1 MRGHDGFAQSGPK
14 APADARVLCRRDVDG
29 CSGDSVSRKV
39 ATLNQMVKRRPNSDA
54 LDAVFSA
61 LADPTRRG
69 IVVRLAE
76 GEASVSELAR
86 PFDVSLPAVT
96 KHLAVL
102 ERAGLL
108 EHHKQ
113 GRVRRCRLVAA
124 PLRVADDWL
133 STYRVFWERRLDSLA
148 QHLKATKEDR

>member
-1 MRGHDGFAQSGPK
+1 
-14 APADARVLCRRDVDG
+14 
-29 CSGDSVSRKV
+29 
-39 ATLNQMVKRRPNSDA
+39 MVKYSAARARAQPPAPDP

-61 LADPTRRG
+61 LADPTRRA
-69 IVVRLAE
+69 IVGRLAE
-76 GEASVSELAR
+76 GEASVSELAQ

-124 PLRVADDWL
+124 PMRAANDWL
-133 STYRVFWERRLDSLA
+133 SGYRVFWEQRLDSLA
-148 QHLKATKEDR
+148 DHFKSTKEVT

>member
-1 MRGHDGFAQSGPK
+1 
-14 APADARVLCRRDVDG
+14 
-29 CSGDSVSRKV
+29 
-39 ATLNQMVKRRPNSDA
+39 MVKCQPGSDR

-61 LADPTRRG
+61 LADPTRRA
-69 IVVRLAE
+69 IVVRLTE
-76 GEASVSELAR
+76 GEASVSELAA

-108 EHHKQ
+108 EHHKE
-113 GRVRRCRLVAA
+113 GRVRRCRLVATPMRA
-124 PLRVADDWL
+124 ADDWL

-148 QHLKATKEDR
+148 DHLRSPKEAT

>member
-1 MRGHDGFAQSGPK
+1 VGAWLAGLRGAK
-14 APADARVLCRRDVDG
+14 
-29 CSGDSVSRKV
+29 
-39 ATLNQMVKRRPNSDA
+39 LNQVVKRSAYPHE

-61 LADPTRRG
+61 LSDPTRRA

-76 GEASVSELAR
+76 GEASVSELAA

-108 EHHKQ
+108 EHHKE
-113 GRVRRCRLVAA
+113 GRVRHCRLVAA
-124 PLRVADDWL
+124 PMRAADDWL
-133 STYRVFWERRLDSLA
+133 STYRVFWEKRLDSLSY
-148 QHLKATKEDR
+148 HFTSTKEES

>member
-1 MRGHDGFAQSGPK
+1 
-14 APADARVLCRRDVDG
+14 
-29 CSGDSVSRKV
+29 
-39 ATLNQMVKRRPNSDA
+39 MVKHRGTDDP

-61 LADPTRRG
+61 LADATRRA

-124 PLRVADDWL
+124 PMRTADDWL
-133 STYRVFWERRLDSLA
+133 STYRVFWERRLDSLTD
-148 QHLKATKEDR
+148 HFKTPKEAI

>member
-1 MRGHDGFAQSGPK
+1 
-14 APADARVLCRRDVDG
+14 
-29 CSGDSVSRKV
+29 
-39 ATLNQMVKRRPNSDA
+39 MVKCLPED

-61 LADPTRRG
+61 LSDPTRRA
-69 IVVRLAE
+69 IVQRLAG
-76 GEASVSELAR
+76 GEASISELAA

-108 EHHKQ
+108 THRKV
-113 GRVRRCRLVAA
+113 GRVRRCKLVSA

-133 STYRVFWERRLDSLA
+133 AFYRTFWDARLDAFA
-148 QHLKATKEDR
+148 QHLAATKDPSV

>member
-1 MRGHDGFAQSGPK
+1 
-14 APADARVLCRRDVDG
+14 
-29 CSGDSVSRKV
+29 
-39 ATLNQMVKRRPNSDA
+39 MVKHRATVDP

-61 LADPTRRG
+61 LADPTRRA

-76 GEASVSELAR
+76 GETSVSELAE

-108 EHHKQ
+108 EHRKQ
-113 GRVRRCRLVAA
+113 GRVRRCRLVAD
-124 PLRVADDWL
+124 PMRVADDWL
-133 STYRVFWERRLDSLA
+133 STYRVFWEQRLDSLA
-148 QHLKATKEDR
+148 DHFKTPKEAL

>member
-1 MRGHDGFAQSGPK
+1 
-14 APADARVLCRRDVDG
+14 
-29 CSGDSVSRKV
+29 
-39 ATLNQMVKRRPNSDA
+39 MVKCHPAADP
-54 LDAVFSA
+54 LDAIFSA
-61 LADPTRRG
+61 LSDPTRRA

-76 GEASVSELAR
+76 GEASVSELAE

-113 GRVRRCRLVAA
+113 GRVRRCRLVAE
-124 PLRVADDWL
+124 PMRVADDWL
-133 STYRVFWERRLDSLA
+133 GTYRVFWEQRLDSLA
-148 QHLKATKEDR
+148 EHFKSPKEAL

>member
-1 MRGHDGFAQSGPK
+1 
-14 APADARVLCRRDVDG
+14 
-29 CSGDSVSRKV
+29 
-39 ATLNQMVKRRPNSDA
+39 MVKLLTEADP

-61 LADPTRRG
+61 LADPTRRA

-76 GEASVSELAR
+76 GEASVSELAA

-124 PLRVADDWL
+124 PMKAADEWL

-148 QHLKATKEDR
+148 EHLKSTKEAT

>member
-1 MRGHDGFAQSGPK
+1 
-14 APADARVLCRRDVDG
+14 
-29 CSGDSVSRKV
+29 
-39 ATLNQMVKRRPNSDA
+39 MVKRSPAPDP

-61 LADPTRRG
+61 LADPTRRA

-76 GEASVSELAR
+76 GEASVSELAA

-102 ERAGLL
+102 QHAGLL
-108 EHHKQ
+108 EHHKN

-124 PLRVADDWL
+124 PMKVADEWL

-148 QHLKATKEDR
+148 DHLNPRKEAT

>member
-1 MRGHDGFAQSGPK
+1 
-14 APADARVLCRRDVDG
+14 
-29 CSGDSVSRKV
+29 
-39 ATLNQMVKRRPNSDA
+39 MVKLSPAPDP
-54 LDAVFSA
+54 LDMVFSA
-61 LADPTRRG
+61 LADPTRRA

-76 GEASVSELAR
+76 GDASVSELAA

-113 GRVRRCRLVAA
+113 GRVRHCRLVAA
-124 PLRVADDWL
+124 PMKVADDWL

-148 QHLKATKEDR
+148 EHFKSAKEAR